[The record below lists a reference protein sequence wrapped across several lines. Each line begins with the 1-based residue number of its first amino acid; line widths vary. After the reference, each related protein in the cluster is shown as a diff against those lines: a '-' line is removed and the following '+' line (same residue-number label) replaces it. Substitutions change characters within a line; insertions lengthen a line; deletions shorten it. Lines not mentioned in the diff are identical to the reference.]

1 MAKQGF
7 RIAKE
12 IKDEIIN
19 KLKHDG
25 LSLSDVAKQYGISD
39 KTIYNWLGT
48 KAKGTVS
55 LLEHNRLRKENEQL
69 KQLIGDIT
77 LKLSAQE
84 KGAPDAKQN
93 GTRRVC
99 NHQSSVSVLCPQ
111 TTHQRLAYEAID

>member
-12 IKDEIIN
+12 IKEEIIN
-19 KLKHDG
+19 KLKQGG
-25 LSLSDVAKQYGISD
+25 LSVADAAKQYGISD

-48 KAKGTVS
+48 KAKGSVS
-55 LLEHNRLRKENEQL
+55 LLEFNRIKKENDQL

-84 KGAPDAKQN
+84 KRG
-93 GTRRVC
+93 
-99 NHQSSVSVLCPQ
+99 
-111 TTHQRLAYEAID
+111 

>member
-7 RIAKE
+7 RIVKE

-25 LSLSDVAKQYGISD
+25 LSVMDAAKQYGISD

-48 KAKGTVS
+48 KAKGSVS
-55 LLEHNRLRKENEQL
+55 LLEFKRIKKENDQL

-77 LKLSAQE
+77 LKLSTQE
-84 KGAPDAKQN
+84 KRG
-93 GTRRVC
+93 
-99 NHQSSVSVLCPQ
+99 
-111 TTHQRLAYEAID
+111 

>member
-25 LSLSDVAKQYGISD
+25 LSVMDAAKQYGISD

-48 KAKGTVS
+48 KAKGSVS
-55 LLEHNRLRKENEQL
+55 LVEYNRLKKENDQL
-69 KQLIGDIT
+69 KHLIGEVT
-77 LKLSAQE
+77 LKLSTQE
-84 KGAPDAKQN
+84 KRG
-93 GTRRVC
+93 
-99 NHQSSVSVLCPQ
+99 
-111 TTHQRLAYEAID
+111 

>member
-25 LSLSDVAKQYGISD
+25 LSVADAAKQYGISD

-48 KAKGTVS
+48 NAKGSVS
-55 LLEHNRLRKENEQL
+55 LLEFNRIKKENDQ
-69 KQLIGDIT
+69 
-77 LKLSAQE
+77 
-84 KGAPDAKQN
+84 
-93 GTRRVC
+93 
-99 NHQSSVSVLCPQ
+99 
-111 TTHQRLAYEAID
+111 

>member
-25 LSLSDVAKQYGISD
+25 LSVLDAAKQYGISD

-48 KAKGTVS
+48 KAKG
-55 LLEHNRLRKENEQL
+55 
-69 KQLIGDIT
+69 
-77 LKLSAQE
+77 LSE
-84 KGAPDAKQN
+84 P
-93 GTRRVC
+93 T
-99 NHQSSVSVLCPQ
+99 
-111 TTHQRLAYEAID
+111 

>member
-25 LSLSDVAKQYGISD
+25 LSVMDAAKQYGISD

-48 KAKGTVS
+48 KAKGSVS
-55 LLEHNRLRKENEQL
+55 LLEFNRIKKENDQL

-77 LKLSAQE
+77 LKLSTQE
-84 KGAPDAKQN
+84 KRG
-93 GTRRVC
+93 
-99 NHQSSVSVLCPQ
+99 
-111 TTHQRLAYEAID
+111 

>member
-25 LSLSDVAKQYGISD
+25 LSVMDAAKQYGISD

-48 KAKGTVS
+48 KAKGSVS
-55 LLEHNRLRKENEQL
+55 LVEYNRLKRENDQL
-69 KQLIGDIT
+69 KQLIGEVT
-77 LKLSAQE
+77 LRLSTQE
-84 KGAPDAKQN
+84 KRG
-93 GTRRVC
+93 
-99 NHQSSVSVLCPQ
+99 
-111 TTHQRLAYEAID
+111 

>member
-25 LSLSDVAKQYGISD
+25 LSVADAAKQYGISD

-48 KAKGTVS
+48 KARGSVS
-55 LLEHNRLRKENEQL
+55 LIEFNRVKKENDHL

-84 KGAPDAKQN
+84 KRG
-93 GTRRVC
+93 
-99 NHQSSVSVLCPQ
+99 S
-111 TTHQRLAYEAID
+111 

>member
-25 LSLSDVAKQYGISD
+25 LSVMDAAKQYGISD

-48 KAKGTVS
+48 KAKGSVS
-55 LLEHNRLRKENEQL
+55 LIEFNRVKKENDQL

-84 KGAPDAKQN
+84 KRG
-93 GTRRVC
+93 
-99 NHQSSVSVLCPQ
+99 S
-111 TTHQRLAYEAID
+111 

>member
-1 MAKQGF
+1 MFIIKKPTMAKQGF

-19 KLKHDG
+19 KLKHEG
-25 LSLSDVAKQYGISD
+25 LSVMNAAKQYGISD

-48 KAKGTVS
+48 KAKGSVS
-55 LLEHNRLRKENEQL
+55 LIEHNKLKKENEQL

-84 KGAPDAKQN
+84 KRG
-93 GTRRVC
+93 
-99 NHQSSVSVLCPQ
+99 S
-111 TTHQRLAYEAID
+111 

>member
-1 MAKQGF
+1 MAKQSY

-25 LSLSDVAKQYGISD
+25 LSVMDAAKQYGISD

-48 KAKGTVS
+48 KAKGSVS
-55 LLEHNRLRKENEQL
+55 LLEFNRIKKENDQL

-77 LKLSAQE
+77 LKFSTQE
-84 KGAPDAKQN
+84 KRG
-93 GTRRVC
+93 
-99 NHQSSVSVLCPQ
+99 S
-111 TTHQRLAYEAID
+111 

>member
-19 KLKHDG
+19 KLKHEG
-25 LSLSDVAKQYGISD
+25 LSVTDAAKQYGVND

-48 KAKGTVS
+48 KARGSVS
-55 LLEHNRLRKENEQL
+55 LLEYNRVKKENEQL
-69 KQLIGDIT
+69 KQLVGDIT

-84 KGAPDAKQN
+84 KRG
-93 GTRRVC
+93 
-99 NHQSSVSVLCPQ
+99 S
-111 TTHQRLAYEAID
+111 

>member
-25 LSLSDVAKQYGISD
+25 LSVADAAKQYGISD

-48 KAKGTVS
+48 RAKGSVS
-55 LLEHNRLRKENEQL
+55 LLEFNRVKKENDQL

-84 KGAPDAKQN
+84 KRG
-93 GTRRVC
+93 
-99 NHQSSVSVLCPQ
+99 
-111 TTHQRLAYEAID
+111 

>member
-7 RIAKE
+7 KIAKE

-25 LSLSDVAKQYGISD
+25 LSVADAAKQYGISD

-48 KAKGTVS
+48 KAKGSVS
-55 LLEHNRLRKENEQL
+55 LLEFNRIKKENDQL

-84 KGAPDAKQN
+84 KRG
-93 GTRRVC
+93 
-99 NHQSSVSVLCPQ
+99 
-111 TTHQRLAYEAID
+111 

>member
-25 LSLSDVAKQYGISD
+25 LSVADAAKQYGISD

-48 KAKGTVS
+48 KAKGVIS
-55 LLEHNRLRKENEQL
+55 VLEHNKLKKENEQL
-69 KQLIGDIT
+69 KQIIGDLTIKMSVEAKKGS
-77 LKLSAQE
+77 LK
-84 KGAPDAKQN
+84 GW
-93 GTRRVC
+93 
-99 NHQSSVSVLCPQ
+99 
-111 TTHQRLAYEAID
+111 

>member
-12 IKDEIIN
+12 IKDEILN

-25 LSLSDVAKQYGISD
+25 LSVAEAAKQYGISD

-48 KAKGTVS
+48 KANGSVS
-55 LLEHNRLRKENEQL
+55 LIEFNRIKKENDQL
-69 KQLIGDIT
+69 KQLIGGIT

-84 KGAPDAKQN
+84 KRG
-93 GTRRVC
+93 
-99 NHQSSVSVLCPQ
+99 S
-111 TTHQRLAYEAID
+111 

>member
-7 RIAKE
+7 RIAIE
-12 IKDEIIN
+12 IKNEIIS

-25 LSLSDVAKQYGISD
+25 LSVMDAAKQYGISD

-48 KAKGTVS
+48 KAKGSVS
-55 LLEHNRLRKENEQL
+55 LIEFNKIKKENDQL

-84 KGAPDAKQN
+84 KRG
-93 GTRRVC
+93 
-99 NHQSSVSVLCPQ
+99 
-111 TTHQRLAYEAID
+111 